1 VQHVAERLP
10 HESVEIGR
18 EGPVGTGELAE
29 IHQEVRTL
37 FVSRDVV
44 AAVVARSPLE
54 LPEIPLAWAVV
65 RREKG
70 DDPVRL
76 FRFDFGLRLR
86 LRLRR
91 ERRHRRDPRSLGLS
105 CLLPLRLGLRAGFRL
120 ACLDR

>member
-10 HESVEIGR
+10 HEGVEIGG

-29 IHQEVRTL
+29 IHQEIRTL
-37 FVSRDVV
+37 FVSRDIV

-70 DDPVRL
+70 DDPIRL
-76 FRFDFGLRLR
+76 FRFGFG
-86 LRLRR
+86 
-91 ERRHRRDPRSLGLS
+91 PR
-105 CLLPLRLGLRAGFRL
+105 LRLGLRGERRHRHDPGPLRLSYLLGLGLGAGFRL

>member
-10 HESVEIGR
+10 HESVEIGG

-54 LPEIPLAWAVV
+54 LPKIPLAWAVV

-70 DDPVRL
+70 DDPIRL
-76 FRFDFGLRLR
+76 FRFGFELR

-91 ERRHRRDPRSLGLS
+91 ERRHRHDPGTLGLS
-105 CLLPLRLGLRAGFRL
+105 CLLWLRLGLHLG
-120 ACLDR
+120 CLDR